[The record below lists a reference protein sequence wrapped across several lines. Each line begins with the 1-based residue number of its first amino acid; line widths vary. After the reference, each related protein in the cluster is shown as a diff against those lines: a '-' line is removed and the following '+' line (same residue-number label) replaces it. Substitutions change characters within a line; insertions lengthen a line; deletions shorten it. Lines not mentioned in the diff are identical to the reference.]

1 MSGKF
6 RKNVLLCVENISG
19 FLLFILPKIIDFAA
33 TKTDYKNIELSNA
46 GFRKE

>member
-1 MSGKF
+1 MFGKF
-6 RKNVLLCVENISG
+6 RENVLLWIENILE
-19 FLLFILPKIIDFAA
+19 FLSFILQKIIDFAA